1 MTNSKNEI
9 DIEMDDGR
17 ILRFK
22 GKILAEIDDSR
33 VEGLEE
39 EIERDF
45 WQMYKLYITD
55 NAKFIIYHAL
65 RWKSTFEREKY
76 KIFSN
81 KQELIDYAI
90 KKEKRLLFNLL
101 KKAKIPIIIEVE

>member
-1 MTNSKNEI
+1 MKNAKNLI
-9 DIEMDDGR
+9 DMKMDDGR
-17 ILRFK
+17 ILRFN
-22 GKILAEIDDSR
+22 GKLLAEIDDSR

-55 NAKFIIYHAL
+55 NAKFIIYHAV
-65 RWKSTFEREKY
+65 RWKSTFEQEKY
-76 KIFSN
+76 KIFSD
-81 KQELIDYAI
+81 KQELIEYAI
-90 KKEKRLLFNLL
+90 KKEKRLLFKLL